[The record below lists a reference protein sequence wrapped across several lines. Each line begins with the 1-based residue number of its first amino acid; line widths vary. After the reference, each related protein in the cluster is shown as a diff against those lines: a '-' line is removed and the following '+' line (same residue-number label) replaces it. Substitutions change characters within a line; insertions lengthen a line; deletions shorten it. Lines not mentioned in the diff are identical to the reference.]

1 MLFKMMMKFKKKPCL
16 STSNGNVVI
25 WCFDLLPHPPPI
37 RVYLESG
44 LPVTTD
50 TNVSQMNHDKVCVED
65 VFKRRRRIETLNF
78 LLTGKIQLIVA
89 KYILLNV
96 GTDLS
101 NILYI

>member
-1 MLFKMMMKFKKKPCL
+1 
-16 STSNGNVVI
+16 
-25 WCFDLLPHPPPI
+25 
-37 RVYLESG
+37 
-44 LPVTTD
+44 
-50 TNVSQMNHDKVCVED
+50 MNHDKVCVED

-96 GTDLS
+96 GMDLS